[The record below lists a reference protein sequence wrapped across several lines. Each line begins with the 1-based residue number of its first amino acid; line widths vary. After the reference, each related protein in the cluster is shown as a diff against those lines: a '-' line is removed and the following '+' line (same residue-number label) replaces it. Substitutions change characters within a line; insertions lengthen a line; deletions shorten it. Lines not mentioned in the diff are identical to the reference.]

1 MVSEPLDPTQIDP
14 SVERWSDDLQEEL
27 VEVGME
33 QRQARA
39 YRRAFELGLTRMLS
53 VMATREEFFK
63 VRDDLRQEIRDL
75 RKELRAELRETV
87 RDLREEIA
95 RLERRYWYMFGFVVA
110 SQAGIYSILA
120 ILLARSG

>member
-14 SVERWSDDLQEEL
+14 TVERWSDDLQEEL